1 MRTPAQLAESLAA
14 GARNMP
20 RRPGRDPTSVG
31 VAYSAGMPSLGEAV
45 QQPDGS
51 RRPFSG
57 AGEQVAE
64 DIRGFAETG
73 VDDMT
78 FRFERGSLE
87 ETLEAME
94 RFAEEVMV
102 RL

>member
-1 MRTPAQLAESLAA
+1 M
-14 GARNMP
+14 
-20 RRPGRDPTSVG
+20 
-31 VAYSAGMPSLGEAV
+31 
-45 QQPDGS
+45 
-51 RRPFSG
+51 
-57 AGEQVAE
+57 AE
-64 DIRGFAETG
+64 DIRSFAEVG

-94 RFAEEVMV
+94 RFAEEVMA